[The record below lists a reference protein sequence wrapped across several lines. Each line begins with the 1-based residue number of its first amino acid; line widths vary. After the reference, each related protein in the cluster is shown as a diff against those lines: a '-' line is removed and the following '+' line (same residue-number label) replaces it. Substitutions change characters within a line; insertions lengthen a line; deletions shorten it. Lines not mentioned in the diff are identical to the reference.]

1 MTECRG
7 FFPGDYRDGR
17 LRCSSCL
24 VFIDEH
30 AGLDTDDV
38 AKVAHRIYQLLTHYG
53 HHCTVQNYLPDL
65 RAALVKVGYEN
76 PDIAREARHDHVA
89 HDEGDART
97 KW

>member
-1 MTECRG
+1 
-7 FFPGDYRDGR
+7 
-17 LRCSSCL
+17 
-24 VFIDEH
+24 
-30 AGLDTDDV
+30 
-38 AKVAHRIYQLLTHYG
+38 
-53 HHCTVQNYLPDL
+53 VQNYLPDL